1 MLLARCQSKHSLPS
15 FPSGSTDSDNYLLTS
30 VLLWESEG
38 TVEKFQHTVEAKILG
53 IATLKRVKKKYL
65 TCVTPFQGGTV
76 TVPRKNIPS
85 EISPAVERASIVS
98 DHHLPSL
105 VECFPEEPII
115 SCLIQ
120 LLK

>member
-53 IATLKRVKKKYL
+53 IATLKRVKKSTL
-65 TCVTPFQGGTV
+65 PV
-76 TVPRKNIPS
+76 
-85 EISPAVERASIVS
+85 SPLSKVAQFSAKREHSSLKFHPQWKERA
-98 DHHLPSL
+98 
-105 VECFPEEPII
+105 
-115 SCLIQ
+115 
-120 LLK
+120 